1 MREDNRANAA
11 TLYLYHIKVVVN
23 LVKDTW
29 KFFVLLS
36 NFSVSQKLFHKKIV
50 LKI

>member
-1 MREDNRANAA
+1 MREDNRANVA

-29 KFFVLLS
+29 KFFVLS